1 MASNRTGSNQWR
13 FVRNYHLKHARANG
27 QTTCPLCNNTLDWDN
42 RQYPNRPEVDHI
54 TPVALGGTNAASNL
68 RVICAGC
75 NRRMGAKLGRNI
87 QLGIT
92 LPNNQGEATSTQ
104 QSNANPT
111 ADITTPLRTSRQW

>member
-27 QTTCPLCNNTLDWDN
+27 QTTCPMCGNTLDWGN
-42 RQYPNRPEVDHI
+42 QEYPNRPEVDHI
-54 TPVALGGTNAASNL
+54 TPVALGGTDAASNL

-87 QLGIT
+87 QLGRAATIN
-92 LPNNQGEATSTQ
+92 PAQATSAQ
-104 QSNANPT
+104 QSNANT
-111 ADITTPLRTSRQW
+111 KADITTPLRTSRQW